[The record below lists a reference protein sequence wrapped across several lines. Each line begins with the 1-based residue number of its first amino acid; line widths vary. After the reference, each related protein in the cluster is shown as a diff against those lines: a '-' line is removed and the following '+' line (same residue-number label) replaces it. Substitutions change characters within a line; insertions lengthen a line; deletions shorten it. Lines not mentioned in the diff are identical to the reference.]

1 MTKRTKDDYEVGY
14 CKPPKEYQF
23 KSGQS
28 GNQSGRP
35 KKQKGLIDHARKEL
49 SRKIEVTENGRRRR
63 YPVDQLLV
71 RKTITEGLKGG
82 TREREAA
89 LALIRLRDAEARLE
103 SGNSLS
109 KKAREELDKAAFDA
123 FTAFQQL
130 SSDSDEEGE

>member
-1 MTKRTKDDYEVGY
+1 MTKRTKNDYEVGY
-14 CKPPKEYQF
+14 GKPPKAHQF
-23 KSGQS
+23 KPGQS
-28 GNQSGRP
+28 GNPSGRP

-63 YPVDQLLV
+63 YPIGQVLV

-82 TREREAA
+82 VREREAA
-89 LALIRLRDAEARLE
+89 LALMRLRDAEARLE
-103 SGNSLS
+103 NRDPLS
-109 KKAREELDKAAFDA
+109 KKAREELDEAAFDA

>member
-1 MTKRTKDDYEVGY
+1 MTKRTKNDYEVGY
-14 CKPPKEYQF
+14 AKPPKAHQF
-23 KSGQS
+23 KPGQS
-28 GNQSGRP
+28 GNPSGRP

-49 SRKIEVTENGRRRR
+49 SRKIEVTENGRRKR

-89 LALIRLRDAEARLE
+89 LALMRLRDTEARLE
-103 SGNSLS
+103 SGDPLS